1 MTPETGICQAH
12 WTIDAHRSAFRAA
25 LTQPTVET
33 RIMNPYIQAQVNA
46 LVEGIRLLEVFI
58 TAPLG
63 LYSDIKMMRE
73 SLPFPESGDLTRE
86 QTTERRQ
93 AHARLTDDYQ
103 ALAVDAIAS
112 VRATVGTLAA
122 VRDGE
127 GPVLDESWLRRAG
140 LVLSR
145 ADQQAGSN
153 VRARLAE
160 KLTGIYVIVD
170 PEATQGRSVEFITR
184 ASLEGG
190 AKVIQLR
197 DKLSDKG
204 QQLEQARLLKEMCDE
219 YDALFFMNDAADVA
233 RASNAH
239 GLHIG
244 QTDLPTEYAREL
256 LTSEQLIGR
265 SNNGLE
271 QALESQVQGVD
282 YVAIGAIYTTTTMGK
297 SGRTALGPEMLT
309 RVKDAVPQPIVAIGG
324 IDKSN
329 ISNVVKAGADCVC
342 VVSAITYSDDPQS
355 ATRELTQLFE
365 DASG

>member
-1 MTPETGICQAH
+1 
-12 WTIDAHRSAFRAA
+12 
-25 LTQPTVET
+25 
-33 RIMNPYIQAQVNA
+33 MNPYIQAQTTA
-46 LVEGIRLLEVFI
+46 LVEGIRLLEVLI

-73 SLPFPESGDLTRE
+73 SLPFKESDDLTRE

-93 AHARLTDDYQ
+93 AHARLTDDYH
-103 ALAVDAIAS
+103 ALAVDAIES
-112 VRATVGTLAA
+112 IRATVATLAA
-122 VRDGE
+122 VRDGD

-140 LVLSR
+140 LVLGR
-145 ADQQAGSN
+145 AEQHAGSN
-153 VRARLAE
+153 VRAKLAE
-160 KLTGIYVIVD
+160 KLTGVYVIVD
-170 PEATQGRSVEFITR
+170 PEATQGRSVEFIAR

-204 QQLEQARLLKEMCDE
+204 QQLERARLLKGMCDE

-233 RASNAH
+233 RAANAH
-239 GLHIG
+239 GLHVG
-244 QTDLPTEYAREL
+244 QTDLPTENARDL
-256 LTSEQLIGR
+256 LTPQQLIGR
-265 SNNGLE
+265 SNSGLE

-282 YVAIGAIYTTTTMGK
+282 YIAVGAIYATTTMGK
-297 SGRTALGPEMLT
+297 SGRTALGPEELT
-309 RVKDAVPQPIVAIGG
+309 RVKNAVPLPLVAIGG

-342 VVSAITYSDDPQS
+342 IVSAITYSDDPKT
-355 ATRELTQLFE
+355 ATRELAQMFK